1 MIAATRWT
9 TPGSAASWAGSRAR
23 ALQAVCARRLRGF
36 STTAGGGSRSGRGAI
51 AASASARERGGPMKL
66 PAHDRYDYIPI
77 GERRPYEW
85 PGGVRL
91 AVFLCSNIEHFAYRE
106 GLGSDPAGLAEPP
119 QSQSN
124 YAWRD
129 YGNRVGL
136 WSYLDLLDEFAL
148 PGAHNVNSAA
158 LEACPQ
164 IVARLNARGDEYI
177 GHGRTNAERQDRLWE
192 EDEARLIAESTEVI
206 TRLSGR
212 RPEGWLGP
220 GLAESR
226 VTLDLLKE
234 AGYRYVMDW
243 PMDDQPVWLRTR
255 AGPIL
260 SVPYP
265 IELNDLPALVLRHH
279 SGREFAQMVI
289 DQFDEMLARSHK
301 YPLVF
306 AVALHPF
313 VIGQPFRLRAFRDAL
328 THILAHREQL
338 WITTPGAIARYCES
352 LPPGRSRCGPRRGLS
367 PFRAAGMPR
376 PIAPRPHPATA
387 RAGAP
392 GALSPSRSSG
402 TNTKISAVSPA
413 DSRISGASRSAKTC
427 SYRNE
432 PSVPDRAE
440 ARLRTDIRAA
450 KANPSARCG
459 Q

>member
-1 MIAATRWT
+1 
-9 TPGSAASWAGSRAR
+9 
-23 ALQAVCARRLRGF
+23 
-36 STTAGGGSRSGRGAI
+36 
-51 AASASARERGGPMKL
+51 MKL

-164 IVARLNARGDEYI
+164 IVVRLNARGDEYI

-243 PMDDQPVWLRTR
+243 PMDDQPAWLRTR

-289 DQFDEMLARSHK
+289 DQFDEMLAQSRK

-328 THILAHREQL
+328 AHILAHREQL

-352 LPPGRSRCGPRRGLS
+352 LPPGT
-367 PFRAAGMPR
+367 
-376 PIAPRPHPATA
+376 I
-387 RAGAP
+387 P
-392 GALSPSRSSG
+392 GS
-402 TNTKISAVSPA
+402 
-413 DSRISGASRSAKTC
+413 
-427 SYRNE
+427 
-432 PSVPDRAE
+432 
-440 ARLRTDIRAA
+440 
-450 KANPSARCG
+450 
-459 Q
+459 